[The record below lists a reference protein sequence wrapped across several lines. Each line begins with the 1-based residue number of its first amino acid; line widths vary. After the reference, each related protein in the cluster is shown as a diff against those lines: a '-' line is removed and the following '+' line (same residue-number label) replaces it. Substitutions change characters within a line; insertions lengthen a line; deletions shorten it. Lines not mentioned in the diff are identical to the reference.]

1 MTKSKSTKK
10 QTKATASSKTTKKKA
25 GISPKEYELIKEKLI
40 KAVGDEGLIP
50 YAKIIKFIPNT
61 PDNVSV
67 LRKLIQELKKHNID
81 VVKPDNDDD
90 DEDDEDIGD
99 IEDNA
104 SAVEKNRQLDEIAS
118 HDLVRIYLRSIGQTK
133 LLTAEEEKILAYK
146 VKAGDEDAQK
156 QMAAANL
163 RLVVSIAKIYT
174 GKGLEFLDLIQSGS
188 MGLMTA
194 VKKFDPDKGFK
205 FSTYATW
212 WIRQAITR
220 AIADQGR
227 TVRIPVHMNE
237 TINKMLKTQRRL
249 TQELNREPS
258 YEEIAKEMGIEVEKV
273 EYIVKIKQ
281 DPNSLDQNL
290 REGEE
295 DTTIGDTMED
305 EDTIKP
311 ESETTKQLLK
321 EQVNQILSNSL
332 SDRERK
338 IIEMRFGLEN
348 GKNYTL
354 EEVGQEFQV
363 TRERIRQIEA
373 KALNKLRRHKE
384 MEFLK
389 DYIK

>member
-1 MTKSKSTKK
+1 MTKKTPAT
-10 QTKATASSKTTKKKA
+10 TKAKKTTSK
-25 GISPKEYELIKEKLI
+25 GISNKQYEDIKNKLLET
-40 KAVGDEGLIP
+40 VGEDDILTYSQVVGLV
-50 YAKIIKFIPNT
+50 PNV
-61 PDNVSV
+61 PDNVKI
-67 LRKLIQELKKHNID
+67 LKKLIRDLKKHNIE
-81 VVKPDNDDD
+81 VLKPDSDDTDDD
-90 DEDDEDIGD
+90 LDDLDEDDVDD
-99 IEDNA
+99 QFSQA
-104 SAVEKNRQLDEIAS
+104 SRQADEIAS

-133 LLTAEEEKILAYK
+133 LLTAEEERELAFK
-146 VKAGDEDAQK
+146 VKAGDEEAKQK
-156 QMAAANL
+156 MAAANL
-163 RLVVSIAKIYT
+163 RLVVSIAKVHT

-194 VKKFDPDKGFK
+194 VKKFEPEKGFK

-220 AIADQGR
+220 AIADQSR
-227 TVRIPVHMNE
+227 TVRIPVHMHE
-237 TINKMLKTQRRL
+237 TITKLMRTQRRL
-249 TQELNREPS
+249 TQELNRAPT
-258 YEEIAKEMGIEVEKV
+258 YQEIADEMELEVEKV
-273 EYIVKIKQ
+273 EHIIKIKQ

-305 EDTIKP
+305 EDAIKP
-311 ESETTKQLLK
+311 EVETTKQLLK
-321 EQVNQILSNSL
+321 EQVHSILGNSL
-332 SDRERK
+332 SERERK
-338 IIEMRFGLEN
+338 IIRMRFGLEN

-384 MEFLK
+384 MEDLK